1 MEKKTITQKSAKAQK
16 TAGAEMKGKILKGIV
31 VSDKMQ
37 KTIVVEVN
45 NFVKNA
51 KYQKFVKVTRRFK
64 AHDEANKHKVGET
77 VSIQE
82 CRPMSRDKSFVVLN

>member
-1 MEKKTITQKSAKAQK
+1 MAPKKTTKDAKP
-16 TAGAEMKGKILKGIV
+16 EIKGKILKGIV

-37 KTIVVEVN
+37 KTIVVEIN
-45 NFVKNA
+45 SFVKNA

-64 AHDEANKHKVGET
+64 AHDETNKHKVGET

-82 CRPMSRDKSFVVLN
+82 CRPLSRDKSFVVLN

>member
-1 MEKKTITQKSAKAQK
+1 
-16 TAGAEMKGKILKGIV
+16 MKGKILKGIV

-64 AHDEANKHKVGET
+64 AHDETNKHKVGET

-82 CRPMSRDKSFVVLN
+82 CRPLSRDKSFVVLN

>member
-1 MEKKTITQKSAKAQK
+1 MEKKTTK
-16 TAGAEMKGKILKGIV
+16 TAKKPEPKGKILTGLV

-45 NFVKNA
+45 RFVKNE
-51 KYQKFVKVTRRFK
+51 KYQKFQKVTRRFK
-64 AHDEANKHKVGET
+64 AHDEENKHKVGET

-82 CRPMSRDKSFVVLN
+82 TAPMSRDKHFIVIG